1 MTQPPD
7 TQLNAYLKSL
17 HLPTIRDCYREQ
29 AELARQE
36 ALSYEGYLLE
46 LLEREQEA
54 RRQKRI
60 ARFLRE
66 SKLPQDKT
74 FASFDRTRLPRQL
87 DAQVSALMDGSF
99 LARCEN
105 VLAFGNP
112 GSGKTHLLCALS
124 HTLIHNG
131 HRIKLYPCALLVQE
145 LLAAKRDLTLGRLLK
160 QLSKYEALLIDDL
173 GYVQQNREEMEVL
186 FTLLAERYERG
197 SVLVTSNLPFSQWER
212 IFKDPMTT
220 LAAIDRIVHHSVILE
235 LNLSSYRLQE
245 SQKKQGTAAKKQ
257 KSKKQKPSEKPSDDQ
272 QKQAD

>member
-1 MTQPPD
+1 MSQTLENQVS
-7 TQLNAYLKSL
+7 ACLKTL
-17 HLPTIRDCYREQ
+17 HLPTIRACYSEQ

-36 ALSYEGYLLE
+36 VLSYERYLLE

-54 RRQKRI
+54 RRQKRM

-66 SKLPQDKT
+66 SKLPHDKT
-74 FASFDRTRLPRQL
+74 FTSFDRTRLPRRL
-87 DAQVSALMDGSF
+87 DAHVSALMDGSF
-99 LARCEN
+99 LERCEN

-124 HTLIHNG
+124 HALIQHG
-131 HRIKLYPCALLVQE
+131 HRIKFYPCALLVQE
-145 LLAAKRDLTLGRLLK
+145 LLTAKRDLNLGRVLK
-160 QLSKYEALLIDDL
+160 QLSKYEGLLIDDL
-173 GYVQQNREEMEVL
+173 GYVQQDREEMEVL

-197 SVLVTSNLPFSQWER
+197 SVLLTSNLPFSQWER

-245 SQKKQGTAAKKQ
+245 SQKNQGAAVKKQ
-257 KSKKQKPSEKPSDDQ
+257 KAKEQKEPEKPIDEKQKQSN
-272 QKQAD
+272 